1 MATNREFRVKS
12 GAYIEGTSG
21 VTIERASG
29 QDALIITGRNG
40 GSSNRSITLLPATLT
55 SSQTITFPD
64 ATGTIALTANKLS
77 VFAATTSAELAGVIS
92 DETGTGLLVFNNSPS
107 LITPTLGIASATSI
121 NKVAITAP
129 ATGST
134 LTIADGK
141 TLTASNTLTFTG
153 TDASSVAFGAGGTV
167 AYTANKLSVFAAT
180 TSAELAGVISDETG
194 SGKLVFDTSPTLT
207 TPNIGVATGTSFNSI
222 TGLSSTTPAM
232 DGVAAVGSGTTA
244 ARADHVH
251 ATDTSRAP
259 LNNPSFTGTVT
270 LAADP
275 TLALHAATKQYVDT
289 AAAGLNAHAAVSY
302 ATTGALGTTGNLVGG
317 TITPTYNNG
326 TSGVGATLTIATSSN
341 WTSITVD
348 GQTLVIGDRILIKNQ
363 AATLQNG
370 IYTVT
375 TLGQIGNTT
384 SFVFTRATDQDTTPE
399 MGAGDLTYVLAGT
412 ANGTALFVQTAKITT
427 IGTDSVTWTQFS
439 GVSSTTA
446 GAGLIQNGNA
456 FDVVGTS
463 NRITVTADA
472 VDIASTYVGQT
483 SITTLGTIGTGT
495 WQGSLIT
502 PTYGGTG
509 VNNGSN
515 TLTLAGNV
523 SYAGAFTQT
532 FTATGNTSLTLP
544 TSGTLATNPMT
555 ALGDMI
561 YGGTPASGV
570 APATRLA
577 NAGTT
582 NGTYVLQQTVSGNT
596 AGAPSWVASTTTG
609 SGNTVL
615 ATNPVITGGNITGTT
630 TFGLRDTSAAFDVIL
645 AATSSPALTASR
657 TLTLDLNN
665 ASRTLSLNGDVD
677 FGGTGGTF
685 TTTGSGGITLA
696 GGASLTTATLP
707 ATGAIT
713 LVDLNTSQTLTNKTL
728 TAPVMTAPVLGTPAS
743 GTLTNATGLPLTTGV
758 TGTLPVANGGTGITS
773 LGAGVATF
781 LGTPTSANFAAALSD
796 ESGTGTVAFT
806 ASPAFT
812 GTVTYGSNAAIV
824 TANGTTT
831 GTTAATLS
839 SICATASYDG
849 GEFIVK
855 IKNGV
860 NSQVVKSTWTTDGTT
875 VWMTSYSEV
884 SSNLTIANVDLTVVS
899 NNITMTVTPVTG
911 TTGTTS
917 IRVQGNILAA

>member
-55 SSQTITFPD
+55 ASQTITFPD

-77 VFAATTSAELAGVIS
+77 AFAATTSAELAGVIS
-92 DETGTGLLVFNNSPS
+92 DETGSGLLVFATS
-107 LITPTLGIASATSI
+107 PTLTTPVLGVASATSI
-121 NKVAITAP
+121 NKVTITAP

-153 TDASSVAFGAGGTV
+153 TDTSSVAFGTGGTV
-167 AYTANKLSVFAAT
+167 AYTSNNLGVFGTT
-180 TSAELAGVISDETG
+180 TSAQLAGIISDETG

-207 TPNIGVATGTSFNSI
+207 TPNIGTATGTSFNSI
-222 TGLSSTTPAM
+222 TGLSSTTPVM
-232 DGVAAVGSGTTA
+232 DGVAAVGTSTTT

-259 LNNPSFTGTVT
+259 INNPSFTGTVT

-275 TLALHAATKQYVDT
+275 TLALQAATKQYVDN
-289 AAAGLNAHAAVSY
+289 AAAGLNAHPAVAY
-302 ATTGALGTTGNLVGG
+302 ATTAALGTTGNLVGG

-326 TSGVGATLTIATSSN
+326 SSGVGATLTIATSSN
-341 WTSITVD
+341 WTAITID
-348 GQTLVIGDRILIKNQ
+348 GQSLVVADRILIKNQ
-363 AATLQNG
+363 AAALQNG
-370 IYTVT
+370 LYTVT
-375 TLGQIGNTT
+375 QVGTVGTTT
-384 SFVFTRATDQDTTPE
+384 SFIFTRAEDQNTTPE
-399 MGAGDLTYVLAGT
+399 MGAGDLVYVTAGT
-412 ANGTALFVQTAKITT
+412 ANGTTLWVQTAKITT

-439 GVSSTTA
+439 GASVATA

-456 FDVVGTS
+456 YDVVGTA
-463 NRITVTADA
+463 NRITVNTDS
-472 VDIASTYVGQT
+472 VDISAAYVGQT

-495 WQGSLIT
+495 WQGSLVG

-523 SYAGAFTQT
+523 SHAGAFTQT
-532 FTATGNTSLTLP
+532 FTATANTSLTLP

-555 ALGDMI
+555 TLGDMI

-582 NGTYVLQQTVSGNT
+582 NGTYFLQQTVSGNT
-596 AGAPSWVASTTTG
+596 AGVPSWTSASGTG
-609 SGNTVL
+609 TPVL
-615 ATNPVITGGNITGTT
+615 ATNPTITGGNITGTT

-645 AATSSPALTASR
+645 AATSSPALTAQR
-657 TLTLDLNN
+657 TLTLNVNN
-665 ASRTLSLNGDVD
+665 ASRNISLSGDVA

-685 TTTGSGGITLA
+685 TTTGTGGITLA

-713 LVDLNTSQTLTNKTL
+713 LVDLSTAQSLTNKKLGSL
-728 TAPVMTAPVLGTPAS
+728 TTNGLVTTSGGD
-743 GTLTNATGLPLTTGV
+743 GTLSVTAMATG
-758 TGTLPVANGGTGITS
+758 I
-773 LGAGVATF
+773 ATF
-781 LGTPTSANFAAALSD
+781 LSTPTSANLAAAITD
-796 ESGTGTVAFT
+796 ETGSSSGVVVFSN
-806 ASPAFT
+806 SPAFT
-812 GTVTYGSNAAIV
+812 GTVTYGANAATV
-824 TANGTTT
+824 NASGSTT
-831 GTTAATLS
+831 GVTAATLS

-899 NNITMTVTPVTG
+899 NNITMTVTPVAG

-917 IRVQGNILAA
+917 IKVLGNILAA